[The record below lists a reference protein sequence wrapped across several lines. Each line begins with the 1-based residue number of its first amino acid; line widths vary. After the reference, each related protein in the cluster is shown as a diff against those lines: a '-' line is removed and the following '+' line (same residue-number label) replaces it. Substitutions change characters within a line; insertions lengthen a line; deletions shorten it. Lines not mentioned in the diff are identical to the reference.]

1 MSAQTVLNC
10 VSCGCDKKRV
20 KIVSCLHS
28 VCVVCIERHI
38 EEDGSITCPKC
49 RACTPLQQA
58 GCSPVLC
65 LPDSYALVEG
75 GGTEQK
81 SGVSCDECM
90 DVQAAVWRCATCSS
104 HLCDLHGQG
113 HKRSRATHDHEVLS
127 LDAAVTETA
136 ATATAAGSTAATA
149 TATGSTAATATA
161 TGSTAETTTAASATQ
176 SQHHCALH
184 PSSILTKFCTKCKKL
199 LCERCIGTGKHE
211 EHKQDVVPISA
222 AAEKMRVSVNDLLL
236 SCVSE
241 SDGVLE
247 SSIEKVQS
255 SIRNLHDQIE
265 LASEEAVLFFRSLVE
280 AIKKREASVLNEL
293 DELRSQALGP
303 LEKQLARLQGSVSQT
318 EVVSCLLDSCQD
330 SVDFVRMSSW
340 LVTALNGAAEVGK
353 SDAEPCVV
361 SGIVF
366 AASDTRDL
374 VAGISKA
381 GLCADAAKNKV
392 RCSGNRKMGSDVEI
406 DIEVEQLSDAATIS
420 QDQLRKIDVGVCV
433 TNAGGKTVQCEPLQ
447 QSSTGHLVTKC
458 RPAAAGEYA
467 VSTTIAG
474 VPLKGSG
481 VKFSVVP
488 PAPAQPAPVPV
499 FDINR
504 CHGDIQISNNNRT
517 ISKSSSYGWRSVCS
531 SPIQEKCGS
540 SAIQLRIDVTQ
551 QASIYVCLC
560 ASSSPVLNGTHRT
573 QGEVYGW
580 YGYRANTWCG
590 GALGQPWQSNDVIT
604 LTLNHDD
611 HSLTGLHHRTGVTE
625 VLHNIPTSNLCWY
638 VSLVHARDQVTIV
651 S

>member
-1 MSAQTVLNC
+1 MSAQAVLNC
-10 VSCGCDKKRV
+10 VSCGCDRKRV

-49 RACTPLQQA
+49 RACTPLQA
-58 GCSPVLC
+58 GCSPVLS

-75 GGTEQK
+75 GGAEQK
-81 SGVSCDECM
+81 SAVSCDECM

-104 HLCDLHGQG
+104 HLCDLHGQA

-127 LDAAVTETA
+127 LDAAVTET
-136 ATATAAGSTAATA
+136 S
-149 TATGSTAATATA
+149 ATGSTAATATA
-161 TGSTAETTTAASATQ
+161 AASATQ

-199 LCERCIGTGKHE
+199 LCERCISTGKHTQ
-211 EHKQDVVPISA
+211 HQPDLVSISA
-222 AAEKMRVSVNDLLL
+222 AAEKMRASVNDLLL

-280 AIKKREASVLNEL
+280 AIQKRETSVLNEL
-293 DELRSQALGP
+293 DDLRSQALGP

-374 VAGISKA
+374 LTGISKA
-381 GLCADAAKNKV
+381 GLCGDMAKSSVQCTKNAEIGDDVVIGVETEKI
-392 RCSGNRKMGSDVEI
+392 SGT
-406 DIEVEQLSDAATIS
+406 ATIS
-420 QDQLRKIDVGVCV
+420 EEMLRKIDLGVAV
-433 TNAGGKTVQCEPLQ
+433 TEPDGHLVQCESLQ
-447 QSSTGHLVTKC
+447 QSSSGRLVTKC
-458 RPAAAGEYA
+458 CPTAGGEYA

-474 VPLKGSG
+474 VPLKGSR

-517 ISKSSSYGWRSVCS
+517 ISRSSSYGWHSVCS
-531 SPIQEKCGS
+531 SPIQEQCGS
-540 SAIQLRIDVTQ
+540 SAIQVAEVVQRLLSRRVHLASVGRRAQRQALTFTQ
-551 QASIYVCLC
+551 TAYQL
-560 ASSSPVLNGTHRT
+560 
-573 QGEVYGW
+573 
-580 YGYRANTWCG
+580 
-590 GALGQPWQSNDVIT
+590 
-604 LTLNHDD
+604 
-611 HSLTGLHHRTGVTE
+611 SLSKIINRVNA
-625 VLHNIPTSNLCWY
+625 V
-638 VSLVHARDQVTIV
+638 
-651 S
+651 